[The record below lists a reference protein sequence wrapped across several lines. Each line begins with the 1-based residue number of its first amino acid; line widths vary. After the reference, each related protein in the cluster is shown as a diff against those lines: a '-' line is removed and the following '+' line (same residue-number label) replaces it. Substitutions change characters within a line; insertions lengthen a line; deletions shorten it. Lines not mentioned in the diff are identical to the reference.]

1 MENLRIQRKRS
12 NKAPTSHYD
21 MWEPKGLMEAFLPK
35 KKAQQNFIFLSK
47 VFSYFLFNKNHH
59 WKKHLNKAPTSHYVG
74 AQGVDG
80 RLSYL

>member
-1 MENLRIQRKRS
+1 MKNVRIQCKRS
-12 NKAPTSHYD
+12 NGAPHHSLS

-35 KKAQQNFIFLSK
+35 KNAQQNFIFLSK
-47 VFSYFLFNKNHH
+47 VFSYFLFNKNHQ
-59 WKKHLNKAPTSHYVG
+59 WKKRLNKAPTSHYVG